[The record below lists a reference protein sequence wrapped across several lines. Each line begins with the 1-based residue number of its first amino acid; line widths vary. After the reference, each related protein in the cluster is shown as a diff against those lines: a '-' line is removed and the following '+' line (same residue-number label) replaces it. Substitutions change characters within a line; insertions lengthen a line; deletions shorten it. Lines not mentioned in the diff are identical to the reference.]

1 MESGILGFG
10 IRGFG
15 IRNTAIGIQN
25 PSTTDKDWNQ
35 VPGFWN
41 LRHRIQNPRLSWNPL
56 QGTRSVCVLDVEII
70 L

>member
-25 PSTTDKDWNQ
+25 ASTTDKDWNQ

-41 LRHRIQNPRLSWNPL
+41 LRHRIQNPRPSWNPL